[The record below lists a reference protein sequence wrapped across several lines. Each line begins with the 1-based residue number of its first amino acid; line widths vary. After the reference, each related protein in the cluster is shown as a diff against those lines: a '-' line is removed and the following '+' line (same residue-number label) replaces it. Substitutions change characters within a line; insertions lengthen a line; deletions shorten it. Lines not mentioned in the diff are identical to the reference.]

1 MNRKKISK
9 IILTIILILIV
20 LYLCVTAYK
29 YLVLKEIQTTLA
41 DLNESD
47 NFLYDNEQAIW
58 YYKDGISKWTF
69 PDDPEGKNFWLW
81 SDGEKV
87 YKYSN
92 ETITEEDATKYDLSN
107 LKLRLK
113 LKFDVMD
120 VKEMNIFKVA
130 INPFNTVRIVT
141 KDGQKCIEV
150 KYGNEETDYFN
161 SETKV
166 PSLTVLNDNSSFKYE
181 FKTDVVTDKDLELPK
196 EV

>member
-1 MNRKKISK
+1 MNMKKISK
-9 IILTIILILIV
+9 IILAIILILIV
-20 LYLCVTAYK
+20 LYLCVALYK
-29 YLVLKEIQTTLA
+29 YLLLKEIQTTLA
-41 DLNESD
+41 DLNESN

-92 ETITEEDATKYDLSN
+92 ETITEEDTTKYDLSN

-113 LKFDVMD
+113 LKSDVMD